1 MVSLYKQISGLQ
13 PEKEAIMKTLI
24 RNARY
29 FDGTQDQIHPQSN
42 FVLENG
48 KITEIFQGDC
58 SIEAF
63 DAVLDAEG
71 YTVIP
76 GLVDSHIHFS
86 FTAPVPVCATYR
98 YDEFVLRSAR
108 YAQEMLMRGITSAR
122 DAGGVTVGLKN
133 CIDNGMLQ
141 GPRIFPSNGAIVQT
155 SGHDASVYYSDAELP
170 GNRANAVMRSGMFV
184 YADGADAVLKAARQQ
199 LFLGASQIKIMAG
212 GGMGSV
218 FDPLY
223 TVQFT
228 PEEIRAAVQVAKDYG
243 TYVMAHLYIP
253 QSIDRALDAG
263 VMSYEHATLMNEDN
277 ARRIREAGAW
287 ICVCPQF
294 GGNGGM
300 PVKRSKP
307 YPTAM
312 GTPVVKFKPDRSVM
326 AEGLLHQAELIN
338 KYDLNFVF
346 GTDQFREEWADD
358 EPCDRQLADLRRY
371 KEFFGNYRGLKA
383 ATGNASRL
391 SQLTTYQNPYPDGK
405 IGVLEEGAFADLL
418 FVDGNPLEDLEIL
431 CDPNNIK
438 LVMKGGKIFRDDR

>member
-63 DAVLDAEG
+63 DTVLDAEG

-141 GPRIFPSNGAIVQT
+141 GPRIFPSNGAIVQ
-155 SGHDASVYYSDAELP
+155 
-170 GNRANAVMRSGMFV
+170 RS
-184 YADGADAVLKAARQQ
+184 
-199 LFLGASQIKIMAG
+199 
-212 GGMGSV
+212 
-218 FDPLY
+218 
-223 TVQFT
+223 
-228 PEEIRAAVQVAKDYG
+228 
-243 TYVMAHLYIP
+243 
-253 QSIDRALDAG
+253 
-263 VMSYEHATLMNEDN
+263 
-277 ARRIREAGAW
+277 
-287 ICVCPQF
+287 
-294 GGNGGM
+294 
-300 PVKRSKP
+300 
-307 YPTAM
+307 
-312 GTPVVKFKPDRSVM
+312 
-326 AEGLLHQAELIN
+326 
-338 KYDLNFVF
+338 
-346 GTDQFREEWADD
+346 
-358 EPCDRQLADLRRY
+358 
-371 KEFFGNYRGLKA
+371 
-383 ATGNASRL
+383 
-391 SQLTTYQNPYPDGK
+391 
-405 IGVLEEGAFADLL
+405 
-418 FVDGNPLEDLEIL
+418 
-431 CDPNNIK
+431 
-438 LVMKGGKIFRDDR
+438 